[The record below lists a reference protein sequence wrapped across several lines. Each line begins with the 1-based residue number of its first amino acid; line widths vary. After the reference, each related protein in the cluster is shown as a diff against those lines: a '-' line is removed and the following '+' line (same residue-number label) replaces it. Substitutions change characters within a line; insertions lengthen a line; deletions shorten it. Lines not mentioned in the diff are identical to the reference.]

1 MVSTL
6 VAAAAT
12 AVQMARCSVARVAE
26 AMKVVAGMEVVRA
39 MAATEAAVAAR
50 AAATE
55 EVAAM
60 AVQMAV
66 QMARWS
72 VARVMGPKAGER
84 NGVVLYTW
92 WS

>member
-6 VAAAAT
+6 VAAAT
-12 AVQMARCSVARVAE
+12 EE
-26 AMKVVAGMEVVRA
+26 A
-39 MAATEAAVAAR
+39 
-50 AAATE
+50 AAAT
-55 EVAAM
+55 
-60 AVQMAV
+60 AV